1 MKTIALAVVAVATI
15 SSSADAGKRVGLR
28 AKAPAVAAQ
37 PASAIIPVK
46 DAEVKFNFGADYALG
61 AKTMATP
68 DVEEETF
75 VAMSITQT
83 QALKVVA
90 DKTAELEYCWL
101 RVPAAKRTASSAAL
115 TLMIEPSGAVAGAF
129 IEGTLPAGVATCIE
143 KVAARWTF
151 PAADAGAEIEHP
163 LSFNGKTDTLK

>member
-1 MKTIALAVVAVATI
+1 MKTIALAVIAVATL

-28 AKAPAVAAQ
+28 AKAPAAPAAA
-37 PASAIIPVK
+37 ASAIIPVK

-75 VAMSITQT
+75 VAMSITQA

-90 DKTAELEYCWL
+90 DKTSELEYCWL

-143 KVAARWTF
+143 KIAARWTF
-151 PAADAGAEIEHP
+151 PAADAGAEIEHS